1 MDFRFQLLS
10 RSAGARR
17 GVIRTPHGAVQTPA
31 FLPVGTQ
38 GTVKALTPRALRE
51 TGVQM
56 VLGNTYHLYLRPGPE
71 VIEQAGGLHRWMGWE
86 GPILTDSGGF
96 QVFSL
101 SSLRTLS
108 EEGVEFRSHIDGSKH
123 FLTPEK
129 VIALQAAFGSDILMV
144 LDECPDPGKDRLY
157 LEKSLE
163 LTTRWARRSREAHRR
178 LTGQRPLG
186 ALFGIVQGGLYAELR
201 RRSVEQLLEL
211 DFPGYAIGGLSVGE
225 KKEEFERT
233 LALTAPLL
241 PEERPR
247 YLMGVG
253 TPGDFLLAVGL
264 GIDLFDCVM
273 PTRAARNAAVFTP
286 AGRVSI
292 RRAEF
297 KSDPRPLDETCDC
310 YTCRHFSRAYI
321 RHLFVAREIL
331 GAVLA
336 TVHNVRFFARWMAR
350 IRQSIEED
358 RFERFCAEQRNRWSA
373 FTDNEE
379 GAPPD

>member
-1 MDFRFQLLS
+1 MTDPR
-10 RSAGARR
+10 
-17 GVIRTPHGAVQTPA
+17 QT
-31 FLPVGTQ
+31 
-38 GTVKALTPRALRE
+38 
-51 TGVQM
+51 
-56 VLGNTYHLYLRPGPE
+56 
-71 VIEQAGGLHRWMGWE
+71 
-86 GPILTDSGGF
+86 
-96 QVFSL
+96 
-101 SSLRTLS
+101 
-108 EEGVEFRSHIDGSKH
+108 
-123 FLTPEK
+123 
-129 VIALQAAFGSDILMV
+129 
-144 LDECPDPGKDRLY
+144 
-157 LEKSLE
+157 
-163 LTTRWARRSREAHRR
+163 
-178 LTGQRPLG
+178 
-186 ALFGIVQGGLYAELR
+186 LFGIVQGSTYADLR
-201 RRSVEQLLEL
+201 REGAQRLAAM

-358 RFERFCAEQRNRWSA
+358 RFERFCDEQRNRWSA
-373 FTDNEE
+373 FTD
-379 GAPPD
+379 